1 MTQEKNDVALIV
13 NEMEIK
19 NKELRNEL
27 HLLQDKQKKVNF
39 FLRRSEFITSFVN
52 LRLKFFMIHNLYS
65 IMVDRIFLMLFLII
79 VRLLCMYYVT
89 SPFPYNI

>member
-27 HLLQDKQKKVNF
+27 HLLRDKQKKVNF
-39 FLRRSEFITSFVN
+39 FLRRSVFITSFVN
-52 LRLKFFMIHNLYS
+52 LRLKFFMIHKHNF
-65 IMVDRIFLMLFLII
+65 VF
-79 VRLLCMYYVT
+79 
-89 SPFPYNI
+89 NNG